1 MYALFTAIPL
11 VGHVNPLLRQAEE
24 MQRRG
29 WRVAFASTRE
39 IETHVCSESPY
50 IVVVDMFSSAGLS
63 AADAAGVPSVVN
75 NPDLLAAILAMAYDS
90 LVGSSGPLSRYS
102 SRIGCGHSLG

>member
-29 WRVAFASTRE
+29 WQVAFASTRE
-39 IETHVCSESPY
+39 IETHVCSESPS
-50 IVVVDMFSSAGLS
+50 VPFLNLGSTPSGMDLARSSPVPTLMWSSLS
-63 AADAAGVPSVVN
+63 
-75 NPDLLAAILAMAYDS
+75 
-90 LVGSSGPLSRYS
+90 
-102 SRIGCGHSLG
+102 